1 MEDKSFVPQGLLP
14 SYLAEIFG
22 QLYNEDGLVVLG
34 KGLQSD
40 MLLAS
45 LVRFY
50 ADLEEGHYTE
60 EETKK
65 KDGKP
70 PLVLVLGLHREAER
84 TTLLDILTSWGT
96 PPEVMPTILTNEAGQ
111 SKERAALYQQGGVFV
126 ITSRILI
133 VDLLSATIDSM
144 QVDGLLVAH
153 AEQVTETSTEAFIIR
168 IIQSQRQFQASS
180 SNSNSAAF
188 VKAISESP
196 EQVMSGFSKVDKILK
211 ALHVQRLYLYPRFHD
226 SIREELEGRNPP
238 KVIELHQELSPL
250 QKEMQQ
256 AIAVALQTVIRKLK
270 ESKALANLTLL
281 LDGEQFTVENLV
293 TNPLDQAL
301 SRNLEHDWHRLS
313 PETKQLI
320 QDLRTL
326 RTLFQNLLTYDCVS
340 FYKLLLSIQSMSA
353 ASRHPSMWLLTP
365 AADVLFRKA
374 KERLFTLHRPL
385 PTKQVPNPVLKCQP
399 VLEESPKWRLLRTIL
414 SEIREKFEKEVA
426 GRAAGPTNILILVKD
441 DRTMAAMK
449 DYLVQGNRAL
459 LFRWLRFLEQQN
471 DRSRSIT
478 VNGGVETLSEES
490 RVLLEE
496 ESRCRRIVFGD
507 QSKRKRRQNV
517 PINHIPDFVR
527 KRRRIT
533 RERARGE
540 ATMQTEDLERN
551 AVLDEAVDLAEHD
564 DSNDVDY
571 EVSLMKTQDDHFT
584 VSFPDELRIVLKSYA
599 SLDQASLLL
608 QDLSP
613 RYVLFYDTDIT
624 FVRAVE
630 IHAAMS
636 DVQIEVYFL
645 MFQAS
650 AEDKIFM
657 KSLEREQN
665 TFERL
670 INHKKIMSPPALHCA
685 TITQEMQHALARGS
699 LGGSYMG
706 GSLPLAFDSRK
717 GRKEIEEKRDI
728 AVDVREFRSVLPS
741 ILHQG
746 GMRLAPVTLI
756 VGDFVLSSVHCVE
769 RKSISDLFGSFA
781 SGRLYTQVESMV
793 KYYKVP
799 CLLIEFDPAKSF
811 SLQNASE
818 IGVEIRT
825 DSVCS
830 KICLLTMHFP
840 QLRILWSK
848 SPHDTLKIFKDLK
861 RNHDEV
867 DVERAMEIGRNELE
881 DSLFE
886 TSSESDEINEVARDM
901 LLRLPGVNIHSA
913 RKIMQN
919 CDCLA
924 ELCDMSRDEL
934 RRVAG
939 PVTGQKLFTFFR
951 QKMSAAN
958 I

>member
-1 MEDKSFVPQGLLP
+1 MEEKSFVPKGLLP
-14 SYLAEIFG
+14 AYLAEVFG
-22 QLYNEDGLVVLG
+22 QLYDEDGLVVLG

-50 ADLEEGHYTE
+50 ADLEEGHYAE
-60 EETKK
+60 EKK
-65 KDGKP
+65 VGKP
-70 PLVLVLGLHREAER
+70 PLVLVLGLHSESER
-84 TTLLDILTSWGT
+84 TALLDILTSWGT
-96 PPEVMPTILTNEAGQ
+96 PPEMLPTILTNEAGQ
-111 SKERAALYQQGGVFV
+111 SKERAPLYQQGGVFV

-133 VDLLSATIDSM
+133 VDLLTATIDSK
-144 QVDGLLVAH
+144 QIDGLLVAH

-168 IIQSQRQFQASS
+168 IIQSQRQFGGPP
-180 SNSNSAAF
+180 NNSAAF

-238 KVIELHQELSPL
+238 KVVEFHQELSPL

-256 AIAVALQTVIRKLK
+256 AIAVALQSVIRKLK
-270 ESKALANLTLL
+270 ESKALTNLTLL

-293 TNPLDQAL
+293 TNPLDRAL

-326 RTLFQNLLTYDCVS
+326 RTLFQSLLTYDCVS
-340 FYKLLLSIQSMSA
+340 FYKLLQSIQSMSA
-353 ASRHPSMWLLTP
+353 ASRYPSMWLLTP

-374 KERLFTLHRPL
+374 KERLFTLHRPV
-385 PTKQVPNPVLKCQP
+385 PTKQVPNPVLKCQS
-399 VLEESPKWRLLRTIL
+399 VLEENPKWRLLSNIL
-414 SEIREKFEKEVA
+414 SEIREKFEKEQHSA
-426 GRAAGPTNILILVKD
+426 DRSAGPTNILIFTKD
-441 DRTMAAMK
+441 DRTMNAVK
-449 DYLVQGNRAL
+449 DYLIQGKRAL
-459 LFRWLRFLEQQN
+459 LFKWLRFLEQQN

-496 ESRCRRIVFGD
+496 ESRCRRILFGD
-507 QSKRKRRQNV
+507 QSKRKRRPNV
-517 PINHIPDFVR
+517 PINHVPEYVR

-533 RERARGE
+533 REKARGE
-540 ATMQTEDLERN
+540 ATLQTEDLERN
-551 AVLDEAVDLAEHD
+551 AILDEAVELTEHD
-564 DSNDVDY
+564 LNNDSVEEAPVDQY
-571 EVSLMKTQDDHFT
+571 DDDHFT
-584 VSFPDELRIVLKSYA
+584 VSFPDELRVVLKSYA
-599 SLDQASLLL
+599 SLDTASLLL

-613 RYVLFYDTDIT
+613 RYVLFYDTDIA

-630 IHAAMS
+630 IQAALS
-636 DVQIEVYFL
+636 DEPIEVYFL

-657 KSLEREQN
+657 KSLEKEQN

-670 INHKKIMSPPALHCA
+670 INHKKMMSPPALHN
-685 TITQEMQHALARGS
+685 TTTTQEIQYALAQGS

-706 GSLPLAFDSRK
+706 GTLPLAVDTRK
-717 GRKEIEEKRDI
+717 GRKANEEKRDI

-756 VGDFVLSSVHCVE
+756 VGDFILSSVHCIE
-769 RKSISDLFGSFA
+769 RKSIGDLFGSLNN
-781 SGRLYTQVESMV
+781 GRLYTQAEAMV

-818 IGVEIRT
+818 LGVEIRT
-825 DSVCS
+825 DSICS

-881 DSLFE
+881 DSLFD
-886 TSSESDEINEVARDM
+886 TSSESDELNEVARDM

-934 RRVAG
+934 RKVAG

-958 I
+958 V

>member
-1 MEDKSFVPQGLLP
+1 MEEKSFVPKGLLP
-14 SYLAEIFG
+14 AYLAEVFG
-22 QLYNEDGLVVLG
+22 QLYDEDGLVVLG

-50 ADLEEGHYTE
+50 ADSEEGHYAE
-60 EETKK
+60 EKRK
-65 KDGKP
+65 GGKP
-70 PLVLVLGLHREAER
+70 PLVLVLGLHRESER
-84 TTLLDILTSWGT
+84 TTLVDILISWGT
-96 PPEVMPTILTNEAGQ
+96 PSEMMPTILTNEAGQ

-133 VDLLSATIDSM
+133 VDLLTATIDST
-144 QVDGLLVAH
+144 QIDGLLVAH

-168 IIQSQRQFQASS
+168 IIQSQRQFQGSPN
-180 SNSNSAAF
+180 NSSAAF

-238 KVIELHQELSPL
+238 KVVELHQELSPL

-256 AIAVALQTVIRKLK
+256 AIAVALQSVIRKLK

-340 FYKLLLSIQSMSA
+340 FYKLLQSIQSMSA

-374 KERLFTLHRPL
+374 KERLFILHRPL
-385 PTKQVPNPVLKCQP
+385 PTEQVPNPVLKCQP
-399 VLEESPKWRLLRTIL
+399 VLEESPKWRLLRNIL
-414 SEIREKFEKEVA
+414 SEIREKFEKEQVS
-426 GRAAGPTNILILVKD
+426 RTPGPTNILVLVKD
-441 DRTMAAMK
+441 DRTMAAVK

-478 VNGGVETLSEES
+478 MNGGVETLSEES

-496 ESRCRRIVFGD
+496 ESRCRRILFGD
-507 QSKRKRRQNV
+507 ESKRKRRRTV
-517 PINHIPDFVR
+517 PINHVPEHVR

-533 RERARGE
+533 REKARGE

-551 AVLDEAVDLAEHD
+551 AILDEAVDLAEHD
-564 DSNDVDY
+564 LNDVTLEVAPFCSNDDR
-571 EVSLMKTQDDHFT
+571 FT
-584 VSFPDELRIVLKSYA
+584 VSFPDELRVVLKSYA
-599 SLDQASLLL
+599 SSDQATLLL

-630 IHAAMS
+630 IHAALS
-636 DVQIEVYFL
+636 DIPIEVYFL
-645 MFQAS
+645 MFRAS

-657 KSLEREQN
+657 KSLEKEQN

-670 INHKKIMSPPALHCA
+670 INHKKMMSPPALHCA
-685 TITQEMQHALARGS
+685 TTTQEMQHALTRGS

-706 GSLPLAFDSRK
+706 GTLPLAVDTRK
-717 GRKEIEEKRDI
+717 GRKANAEKRDV
-728 AVDVREFRSVLPS
+728 AVDVREFRSLLPS

-756 VGDFVLSSVHCVE
+756 VGDFILSSVHCIE

-811 SLQNASE
+811 SLQNANE
-818 IGVEIRT
+818 LGVEIRT
-825 DSVCS
+825 DSICS
-830 KICLLTMHFP
+830 KICLLAMHFP

-861 RNHDEV
+861 RSHDEV

-886 TSSESDEINEVARDM
+886 TSSENDELNEVARDM

-951 QKMSAAN
+951 QKISAAN
-958 I
+958 V